1 MLHEKVSSEPKRRG
15 DSVFRQE
22 RVSCRPPPVAISELA
37 TRFRRSIHTRFHNNF
52 FDMPMRGRPP
62 RDVFSFAAKN
72 FARPAS
78 ARNPQVGHSLNIR
91 VVHRTAEYLVVNKPS
106 HVDVSNRA
114 FVDRLC
120 NFSSDRCFVVEPP
133 DTSASGL
140 LLVGWTSAAKAELT
154 AALAD
159 EMASQVY
166 AVLCRGETPEAFTI
180 DRPLCWSPAWSS
192 PQGRGQRRE
201 HVEKAAVTDF
211 VRIATCNEGRCSLLL
226 ALPRNNGQDLQERP
240 RQIRMHLEGVRGGGA
255 LLHPV
260 AGDDIHGA
268 PNFNRVLQSR
278 YGLKTKR
285 VFLHSAALL
294 FKYRG
299 EAVRLV
305 APLPEDLRAPL
316 MAMPGG
322 MESIAALEAVL
333 ESVDAR
339 WTADMRRR
347 CELAQVARTPLA
359 PRNEAELYSVLV
371 GHHRLLRDQSSA
383 SVSKEAAAYGA
394 HHGALKRYAAA
405 AAKLGERA
413 WIREG
418 IDWCVAVARDVLTSP
433 RHAGGR
439 ADEGVHEHEPIR
451 LLDVGSCGSLFD
463 GYAGVQPTALDLCPQ
478 KGHGRVMQCDF
489 LHLQVGGHMPA
500 VEPSAEFA
508 GGRLTSLPAGSFDV
522 VAMSLVLSYLPLPA
536 QRGAMVLKARQ
547 LLRSPLFADL
557 TPPVGCPPLAEAA
570 SGSKPAP
577 RRSGGLLLLIET
589 LGVDRRG
596 RSWEEQPYL
605 RKWAAEIEKAG
616 FVFLRHETLMR
627 SHALAFA
634 TAPQPAVE
642 RPPPELRMRRDDLVV
657 LQRRHGLAFGI
668 GEDRP
673 ERYASFPLDED
684 GLYKV

>member
-1 MLHEKVSSEPKRRG
+1 
-15 DSVFRQE
+15 
-22 RVSCRPPPVAISELA
+22 
-37 TRFRRSIHTRFHNNF
+37 
-52 FDMPMRGRPP
+52 MRGWPP

-72 FARPAS
+72 FVS
-78 ARNPQVGHSLNIR
+78 ATTRSSQVGHSLNLR
-91 VVHRTAEYLVVNKPS
+91 VVHRTAEYLVVNKSS
-106 HVDVSNRA
+106 HLDVTNRA
-114 FVDRLC
+114 VVNRLRDL
-120 NFSSDRCFVVEPP
+120 SSDRCFVVEPP

-140 LLVGWTSAAKAELT
+140 LLVGLTSAAKAELT

-159 EMASQVY
+159 ELASQVY

-180 DRPLCWSPAWSS
+180 DRPLCWSPAWNS
-192 PQGRGQRRE
+192 PQRRGPRRE

-226 ALPRNNGQDLQERP
+226 ALPRNNGQDLQARP
-240 RQIRMHLEGVRGGGA
+240 RQIRMHLEGMRGGGA

-260 AGDDIHGA
+260 AGDDVHGA

-294 FKYRG
+294 FTYQG

-316 MAMPGG
+316 LMMPGG

-333 ESVDAR
+333 ESELDAR
-339 WTADMRRR
+339 WLADVRRR

-371 GHHRLLRDQSSA
+371 GHHRHLRDQSSA
-383 SVSKEAAAYGA
+383 SAPKEAAAD
-394 HHGALKRYAAA
+394 GALKRYAAA

-413 WIREG
+413 WVREG
-418 IDWCVAVARDVLTSP
+418 IDWCVAVARDVLTKPRDVLTKPRDVLTKP
-433 RHAGGR
+433 RHASGR
-439 ADEGVHEHEPIR
+439 ADEGLHEREPIR

-463 GYAGVQPTALDLCPQ
+463 GYAGVQPTAIDLCPQ
-478 KGHGRVMQCDF
+478 QGHGRVMQCDF
-489 LHLQVGGHMPA
+489 LDLQVGGHLPV

-522 VAMSLVLSYLPLPA
+522 VVMSLVLSYLPLPA
-536 QRGAMVLKARQ
+536 ERGAMVLKARQ
-547 LLRSPLFADL
+547 LLRSPLHADLARISRPSHADL
-557 TPPVGCPPLAEAA
+557 TPHGSCPPSAEAA
-570 SGSKPAP
+570 SGSEPAP
-577 RRSGGLLLLIET
+577 RRSGGLLLLVET

-616 FVFLRHETLMR
+616 FIFLRHETLMR

-634 TAPQPAVE
+634 TAPQPAVG
-642 RPPPELRMRRDDLVV
+642 RPPPELRMRRDDLGV

-668 GEDRP
+668 GEDGP

-684 GLYKV
+684 GLYKI

>member
-1 MLHEKVSSEPKRRG
+1 MRR
-15 DSVFRQE
+15 
-22 RVSCRPPPVAISELA
+22 
-37 TRFRRSIHTRFHNNF
+37 
-52 FDMPMRGRPP
+52 RPP

-72 FARPAS
+72 FVSATNRTRGTSDLRPATT
-78 ARNPQVGHSLNIR
+78 RPEVGHSLNLR
-91 VVHRTAEYLVVNKPS
+91 VVHRTAEYLVVNKSS

-114 FVDRLC
+114 VVNRLRDL
-120 NFSSDRCFVVEPP
+120 SSDRCFVVEPP

-159 EMASQVY
+159 ELASQVY

-180 DRPLCWSPAWSS
+180 DRPLCWSPAWNS
-192 PQGRGQRRE
+192 PQRRGPRRE

-226 ALPRNNGQDLQERP
+226 ALPRNNGQDLQARP
-240 RQIRMHLEGVRGGGA
+240 RQIRMHLEGMRGGGA

-260 AGDDIHGA
+260 AGDDVHGA

-294 FKYRG
+294 FTYRG

-316 MAMPGG
+316 LMMPGG

-333 ESVDAR
+333 ESELDAR
-339 WTADMRRR
+339 WLADARRR

-371 GHHRLLRDQSSA
+371 GHHRHLRDQSSA
-383 SVSKEAAAYGA
+383 SAPKEAD
-394 HHGALKRYAAA
+394 GALKRYAAA

-413 WIREG
+413 WVREG
-418 IDWCVAVARDVLTSP
+418 IDWCVAVARDVLTIP
-433 RHAGGR
+433 RHASGR
-439 ADEGVHEHEPIR
+439 ADEGLHEREPIR

-463 GYAGVQPTALDLCPQ
+463 GYAGVQPTAIDLCPQ
-478 KGHGRVMQCDF
+478 QGHGRVMQCDF
-489 LHLQVGGHMPA
+489 LHLQVGGHMPV

-522 VAMSLVLSYLPLPA
+522 VVMSLVLSYLPLPA
-536 QRGAMVLKARQ
+536 ERGAMILKARQ
-547 LLRSPLFADL
+547 LLRSPLHADLAPISRRSHADL
-557 TPPVGCPPLAEAA
+557 TPHGSCPPSAEAA
-570 SGSKPAP
+570 SGSEPAP
-577 RRSGGLLLLIET
+577 RRGGGLLLLVET

-616 FVFLRHETLMR
+616 FIFLRHETLMR

-634 TAPQPAVE
+634 TAPQPAVG
-642 RPPPELRMRRDDLVV
+642 RPPPELRMRRDDLGV

-668 GEDRP
+668 GEDGP

-684 GLYKV
+684 GLYKI